1 MVASTSPGEDSL
13 GIVAGFDSHDSR
25 GIVDGFWSRDVR
37 RADGVA
43 GTPPL
48 DLLTVVVMIMPTLQR

>member
-1 MVASTSPGEDSL
+1 MVASTSPGDDSL

-48 DLLTVVVMIMPTLQR
+48 DLLTRA